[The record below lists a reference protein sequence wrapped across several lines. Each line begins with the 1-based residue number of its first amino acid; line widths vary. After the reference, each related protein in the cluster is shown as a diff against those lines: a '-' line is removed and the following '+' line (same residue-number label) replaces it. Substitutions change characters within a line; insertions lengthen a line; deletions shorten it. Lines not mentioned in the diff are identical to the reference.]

1 MRPEGWRWGR
11 LFALLPFDPVMGAPV
26 LRRLFALL
34 PFAIIPFMFIYK
46 EDSFSDVIRRKA
58 AQKAALLFSIAAR
71 RRRAPSLTN
80 RRPQAGSFRRR
91 RRHIKAPRKRRFF
104 IPCLFHF
111 LPKGTVAHTPP
122 SAFFTVP
129 FTLFVKRH
137 GSFSQSANFLYRA
150 FSSFSQKARW
160 RAPLQSEPCQTAM
173 PAGTFSFPSLGGEEE
188 KFALRR
194 PFLSK

>member
-111 LPKGTVAHTPP
+111 LPKSTVAFALHA
-122 SAFFTVP
+122 AFFTVP
-129 FTLFVKRH
+129 FPLFAKRH
-137 GSFSQSANFLYRA
+137 GSAHTSIRLFYRA
-150 FSSFSQKARW
+150 FYTFCQKAR
-160 RAPLQSEPCQTAM
+160 
-173 PAGTFSFPSLGGEEE
+173 
-188 KFALRR
+188 
-194 PFLSK
+194 